1 MESDWEQR
9 YVESNTPWDSGVPSE
24 HLKDFLSDNGIS
36 PGRVLELGCGT
47 GTNAIYL
54 AQNGFD
60 VTGVDLSKTAI
71 ERARQKSEAVGVNV
85 RFIEA
90 DATNL
95 GDIGQPFPFVFDRGT
110 YHVIRKV
117 NLAGFQK
124 MLESAVAKGGY
135 YLVLAGNA
143 NTLAPPE
150 QGPPIVRGSE
160 IVSEIEAANFDLI
173 ELRQTVFHGIR
184 VNGMEIV
191 PLAWCGL
198 FQRREKDR
206 AHV

>member
-9 YVESNTPWDSGVPSE
+9 YVESNTPWDSGVPSD
-24 HLKDFLSDNGIS
+24 HLKVFLSHKRIN

-54 AQNGFD
+54 AQQGFD
-60 VTGVDLSKTAI
+60 VTGVDISKTAI
-71 ERARQKSEAVGVNV
+71 ERAREKSEAAGVKI

-90 DATNL
+90 DATNP

-117 NLAGFQK
+117 SLPGFQCMLAG
-124 MLESAVAKGGY
+124 AVDTGGH
-135 YLVLAGNA
+135 YLVIAGNA

-150 QGPPIVRGSE
+150 QGPPTVRGHE
-160 IVSEIEAANFDLI
+160 IVSEIEAANFDLL
-173 ELRQTVFHGIR
+173 ELKQTVFHGIR

-191 PLAWCGL
+191 PLAWFGL
-198 FQRREKDR
+198 FQKR
-206 AHV
+206 AHQRAQL